1 MTELVKQKDDEL
13 YEKRQEAYSHSLNL
27 DFIIAEKQT
36 SEEIET
42 KIEREITKT
51 KKQKMEDFE
60 KFK

>member
-51 KKQKMEDFE
+51 KK
-60 KFK
+60 